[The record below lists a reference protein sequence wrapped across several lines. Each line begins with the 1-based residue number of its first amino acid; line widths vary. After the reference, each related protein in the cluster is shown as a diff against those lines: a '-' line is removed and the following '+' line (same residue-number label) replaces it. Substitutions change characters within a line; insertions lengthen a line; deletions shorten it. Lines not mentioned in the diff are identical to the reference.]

1 MKVKKDGGPAFPG
14 KGLTTV
20 SGYSGLH
27 EMDMPGM
34 TLRDY
39 FAIRLAAAITV
50 ADTDDNVSW
59 PKTSEMA
66 YAGADAMLEERA
78 KE

>member
-1 MKVKKDGGPAFPG
+1 MSKNDEVRAFPRPYM
-14 KGLTTV
+14 GL
-20 SGYSGLH
+20 GH
-27 EMDMPGM
+27 EDHPGM

-39 FAIRLAAAITV
+39 FAIRLAASITV

-66 YAGADAMLEERA
+66 YAGADAMLAERE